1 MVSCFRADLSGGL
14 FRRWLLSSF
23 GEVYCR
29 CASIASWWR
38 IQLFFCIFRC
48 REKQRKEA
56 TRLVSVNAKL
66 TALNKLLME
75 ENERLAKHTSQ
86 LTLENHALRQQL
98 PNQPFPDGRHRLSSQ
113 ASACCSQTI
122 NVCSCRFRYLMRL
135 LLLFSESFK
144 EGRGSQWWR

>member
-1 MVSCFRADLSGGL
+1 MRAALFVS
-14 FRRWLLSSF
+14 
-23 GEVYCR
+23 
-29 CASIASWWR
+29 
-38 IQLFFCIFRC
+38 RC

-98 PNQPFPDGRHRLSSQ
+98 PNQSFADGRHRVPSQ
-113 ASACCSQTI
+113 
-122 NVCSCRFRYLMRL
+122 VSCGDRL
-135 LLLFSESFK
+135 LFRARRRM
-144 EGRGSQWWR
+144 G